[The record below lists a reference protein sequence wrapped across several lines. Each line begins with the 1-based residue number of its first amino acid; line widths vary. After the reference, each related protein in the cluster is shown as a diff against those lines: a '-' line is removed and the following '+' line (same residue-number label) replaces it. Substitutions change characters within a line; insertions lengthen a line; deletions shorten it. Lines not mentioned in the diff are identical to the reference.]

1 MKLKQSFRYQLA
13 DYKAGI
19 LVYYCAMLGLLAL
32 FLVFAAV
39 GSGVTVVFSGLSGF
53 SCIFLFICGLCS
65 LHDNLPMHL
74 QHGVSRR
81 TMFQARLLVTAA
93 VSAFMAVVDTL
104 LSVLLNLLS
113 TPFFG
118 DSASLF
124 QQLYGKIYPSLGPV
138 GDVLMSLVFAFVL
151 FLLAS
156 SLGYFIIT
164 LFYRL
169 TKPLRITLGVAIA
182 FLLTLGQVLVKLAD
196 EVLFHNALARLAER
210 VIWPLMDKIDSSVF
224 LTMGWWLIAAAALS
238 AVTWLLLRRCACCR

>member
-32 FLVFAAV
+32 FLVSTV
-39 GSGVTVVFSGLSGF
+39 VDTGVTVVFSGLSGF

-93 VSAFMAVVDTL
+93 VSAFMAVVDTP

-113 TPFFG
+113 TPFYG
-118 DSASLF
+118 GSLF
-124 QQLYGKIYPSLGPV
+124 QQLYGRTYYFGAV
-138 GDVLMSLVFAFVL
+138 GNVLMSLVFAFVL

-169 TKPLRITLGVAIA
+169 TKPLRIALGIALA
-182 FLLTLGQVLVKLAD
+182 FLFLPGQIIVKGAD
-196 EVLFHNALARLAER
+196 QLLFHNALARLAER

-224 LTMGWWLIAAAALS
+224 LTMGWWLLAAAALS

>member
-32 FLVFAAV
+32 FLVSTV
-39 GSGVTVVFSGLSGF
+39 VDTGVTVVFSGLSGF

-93 VSAFMAVVDTL
+93 VSAFMAAVDTL
-104 LSVLLNLLS
+104 LGLLIGLLGS
-113 TPFFG
+113 PFYG
-118 DSASLF
+118 GSLF

-138 GDVLMSLVFAFVL
+138 GNVLLSLVFAFAL

-169 TKPLRITLGVAIA
+169 SKPLRITLGVVLM
-182 FLLTLGQVLVKLAD
+182 LLLFPGQIIVKGAD
-196 EVLFHNALARLAER
+196 QLLFHNALANLAER
-210 VIWPLMDKIDSSVF
+210 VIWPLQDKIDSSVF
-224 LTMGWWLIAAAALS
+224 LTMGWWLVAAVVLS
-238 AVTWLLLRRCACCR
+238 AVTWLILRRCACCR

>member
-32 FLVFAAV
+32 FLVSTV
-39 GSGVTVVFSGLSGF
+39 VDTGVTVVFSGLSGF

-113 TPFFG
+113 TPFYG
-118 DSASLF
+118 GSLF
-124 QQLYGKIYPSLGPV
+124 QQLYGRTYYFGAV
-138 GDVLMSLVFAFVL
+138 GNVLMSLVFAFVL

-169 TKPLRITLGVAIA
+169 SKPLRITLGVAIA
-182 FLLTLGQVLVKLAD
+182 FLLPLGQVLVKLAD
-196 EVLFHNALARLAER
+196 EVLFHNALARLAEH
-210 VIWPLMDKIDSSVF
+210 VIWPLQDKIDSSVF

-238 AVTWLLLRRCACCR
+238 GVTWLILRRCACCR

>member
-32 FLVFAAV
+32 FLVSTV
-39 GSGVTVVFSGLSGF
+39 VDTGVTVVFSGLSGF

-113 TPFFG
+113 TPFYG
-118 DSASLF
+118 GSLF
-124 QQLYGKIYPSLGPV
+124 QQLYGRTYYFGAV
-138 GDVLMSLVFAFVL
+138 GNVLLSLVFAFAL
-151 FLLAS
+151 FLLAGS
-156 SLGYFIIT
+156 FVVL
-164 LFYRL
+164 LAYR
-169 TKPLRITLGVAIA
+169 R
-182 FLLTLGQVLVKLAD
+182 
-196 EVLFHNALARLAER
+196 AER
-210 VIWPLMDKIDSSVF
+210 P
-224 LTMGWWLIAAAALS
+224 AANNRAGM
-238 AVTWLLLRRCACCR
+238 

>member
-32 FLVFAAV
+32 FLVSTV
-39 GSGVTVVFSGLSGF
+39 VDTGVTVVFSGLSGF

-81 TMFQARLLVTAA
+81 TMFQARLLVTAV
-93 VSAFMAVVDTL
+93 VSAFMAAVDTL

-113 TPFFG
+113 TPFYG
-118 DSASLF
+118 GSLF
-124 QQLYGKIYPSLGPV
+124 QQLYGRTYYFGAV
-138 GDVLMSLVFAFVL
+138 GNVLMSLVFAFVL

-169 TKPLRITLGVAIA
+169 TKPLRIALGIALA
-182 FLLTLGQVLVKLAD
+182 FLFLPGQIIVKGAD
-196 EVLFHNALARLAER
+196 QLLFHNALARLAER

-224 LTMGWWLIAAAALS
+224 LTMGWWLLAAAALS

>member
-13 DYKAGI
+13 DYKAAI

-32 FLVFAAV
+32 FLVSAVV
-39 GSGVTVVFSGLSGF
+39 GSGVSVRFSGLSGF

-74 QHGVSRR
+74 QHGVGRK
-81 TMFQARLLVTAA
+81 TMFQARLLVTVA

-124 QQLYGKIYPSLGPV
+124 QQAYGRAYYFGAV

-182 FLLTLGQVLVKLAD
+182 FLPLGQVLVKLAD
-196 EVLFHNALARLAER
+196 EVLFQNALARLAEH
-210 VIWPLMDKIDSSVF
+210 VIWPLQDKIDSSVF

-238 AVTWLLLRRCACCR
+238 GVTWLILRRCPCCR

>member
-32 FLVFAAV
+32 FLVSTV
-39 GSGVTVVFSGLSGF
+39 VDTGVTVVFSGLSGF

-93 VSAFMAVVDTL
+93 VSAFMAAVDTL
-104 LSVLLNLLS
+104 LSVLINLLGS
-113 TPFFG
+113 PFYG
-118 DSASLF
+118 GSLF

-138 GDVLMSLVFAFVL
+138 GNVLLSLVFAFAL

-169 TKPLRITLGVAIA
+169 TKPLRIALGIALA
-182 FLLTLGQVLVKLAD
+182 FLFLPGQIIVKGAD
-196 EVLFHNALARLAER
+196 QLLFHNALARLAER

-224 LTMGWWLIAAAALS
+224 LTMGWWLLAAAALS

>member
-32 FLVFAAV
+32 FLVSTV
-39 GSGVTVVFSGLSGF
+39 VDTGVTVVFSGLSGF

-113 TPFFG
+113 TPFYG
-118 DSASLF
+118 GSLF
-124 QQLYGKIYPSLGPV
+124 QQLYGRTYYFGAV
-138 GDVLMSLVFAFVL
+138 GNVLMSLVFAFVL

-169 TKPLRITLGVAIA
+169 TKPLRIALGIALA
-182 FLLTLGQVLVKLAD
+182 FLFLPGQIIVKGAD
-196 EVLFHNALARLAER
+196 QLLFHNALARLAER

-238 AVTWLLLRRCACCR
+238 GVTWFLLRRCACCR

>member
-32 FLVFAAV
+32 FLVSTV
-39 GSGVTVVFSGLSGF
+39 VDTGVTVVFSGLSGF

-81 TMFQARLLVTAA
+81 TMFQARLLVTVA
-93 VSAFMAVVDTL
+93 VSAFMAAVDTL
-104 LSVLLNLLS
+104 LSVLINLLGS
-113 TPFFG
+113 PFYG
-118 DSASLF
+118 GSLF
-124 QQLYGKIYPSLGPV
+124 QKLYGRTYYFGAV
-138 GDVLMSLVFAFVL
+138 GNVLMSLVFAFVL

-169 TKPLRITLGVAIA
+169 TKPLRIALGIALA
-182 FLLTLGQVLVKLAD
+182 FLFLPGQIIVKGAD
-196 EVLFHNALARLAER
+196 QLLFHNALARLAER

-238 AVTWLLLRRCACCR
+238 GVTWLILRRCACCR

>member
-53 SCIFLFICGLCS
+53 SGIFLFICGLCS

-74 QHGVSRR
+74 QHGVSRK
-81 TMFQARLLVTAA
+81 TMFRARLLVTVA
-93 VSAFMAVVDTL
+93 VSAFMAAVDTL
-104 LSVLLNLLS
+104 LSVLINLLG

-124 QQLYGKIYPSLGPV
+124 QQLYGRAYYFGAV

-169 TKPLRITLGVAIA
+169 TKPLRIALGIALA
-182 FLLTLGQVLVKLAD
+182 FLFLPGQIIVKGAD
-196 EVLFHNALARLAER
+196 QLLFHNALARLAEH
-210 VIWPLMDKIDSSVF
+210 VIWPLQDKIDSSLF

-238 AVTWLLLRRCACCR
+238 GVTWLILRRCACCR